1 MTARSD
7 KRKTPGERAVLRR
20 QGAGFS
26 IERPVNQPFVLLR
39 SLASGEVSQADEE
52 LLAAINELG
61 AYIGSSGFTRKVS
74 TAISGGIDRDAIH
87 DNVKAEINAIA
98 EKSSPASGDWLLI
111 EDSAESNT
119 KKKAQVGNLPGGG
132 GGGNTDELLHL
143 GW

>member
-1 MTARSD
+1 
-7 KRKTPGERAVLRR
+7 
-20 QGAGFS
+20 
-26 IERPVNQPFVLLR
+26 
-39 SLASGEVSQADEE
+39 
-52 LLAAINELG
+52 
-61 AYIGSSGFTRKVS
+61 
-74 TAISGGIDRDAIH
+74 
-87 DNVKAEINAIA
+87 VKAEINAIA